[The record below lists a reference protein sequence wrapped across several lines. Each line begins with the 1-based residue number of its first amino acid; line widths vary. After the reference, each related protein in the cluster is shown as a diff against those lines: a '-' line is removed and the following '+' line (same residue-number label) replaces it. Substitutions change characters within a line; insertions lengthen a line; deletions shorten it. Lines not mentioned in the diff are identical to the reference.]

1 MRIKTSENYEK
12 EQSQKEC
19 KSKKKKQENAKTAK
33 HYVKGRET
41 LYRVS

>member
-19 KSKKKKQENAKTAK
+19 KSKKKWKVEK
-33 HYVKGRET
+33 HCTGWVNDK
-41 LYRVS
+41 YRSFKEY